1 MLIYRI
7 LHLWAHVDAANAAY
21 QRAGYEAA
29 PAPVKAALTRA
40 RTAMAAELSATW
52 PEYGRKVNT
61 GWWAGP
67 EYVQPERDPSV
78 VASVSLGCG
87 SYRANA
93 DGSTSTVS
101 GSTCPDL
108 YQDGPIGMIIIDK
121 RANPEAV
128 YSAPLLD
135 VRAMAGRV
143 SYPDC
148 APWQDDP
155 ISLARVSVAEWID
168 RVRTLA
174 ASPLTVTPA
183 EHASALHPDDWTT
196 GEDYRGE
203 PERRRG
209 PLWSAAYEAHRSAG
223 APGGMSS
230 VGLTWYAAYWLRH
243 GASVGYR
250 SARDTVTW
258 IGGPRAGEVE
268 TFTPAPFYPDNE
280 QPPAARGLP
289 EWAPVAQP

>member
-1 MLIYRI
+1 MTIFSL
-7 LHLWAHVDAANAAY
+7 LATWAHVDAANAAY
-21 QRAGYEAA
+21 QRAGYDAA
-29 PAPVKAALTRA
+29 PAPVNAALTRA
-40 RTAMAAELSATW
+40 RRAFEAAAAADW
-52 PEYGRKVNT
+52 PEYGRKVDR

-67 EYVQPERDPSV
+67 EYVQPHADPSV

-87 SYRANA
+87 SYRVNR

-108 YQDGPIGMIIIDK
+108 YQEGPIGMIVVDK

-135 VRAMAGRV
+135 VRAMAGR
-143 SYPDC
+143 SHYDPQ
-148 APWQDDP
+148 WQDDP
-155 ISLARVSVAEWID
+155 ISLARLTVTEWAARVAH
-168 RVRTLA
+168 LA

-183 EHASALHPDDWTT
+183 EYASALHPDDWIM

-209 PLWSAAYEAHRSAG
+209 PLWNAAYNEHRAAG
-223 APGGMSS
+223 APGGMSH
-230 VGLTWYAAYWLRH
+230 VGATWYAAFWVRH

-258 IGGPRAGEVE
+258 LLGPRAGEVE
-268 TFTPAPFYPDNE
+268 VFTPAPFYPD
-280 QPPAARGLP
+280 G
-289 EWAPVAQP
+289 V